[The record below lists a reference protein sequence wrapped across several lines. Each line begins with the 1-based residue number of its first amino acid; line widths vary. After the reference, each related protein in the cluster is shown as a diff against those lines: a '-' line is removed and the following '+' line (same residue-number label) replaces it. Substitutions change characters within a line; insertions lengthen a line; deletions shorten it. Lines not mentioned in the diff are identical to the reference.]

1 MKDYEKLSQTY
12 YNKIADRFDYSIDG
26 LFSYP
31 FKKMIAH
38 ELTINSG
45 ERVLD
50 VGCAN
55 GRLLSLLNRKR
66 IINGY
71 GIDISEQFIE
81 IAKKNYPQFKFYQG
95 SALKLPF
102 PDDFF
107 NLLICSASFHHFPE
121 PEAFLEE
128 AKRVLRK
135 GGRLIIAEINIPI
148 FLNLYNQYIDKY
160 NQEGD
165 VKVYSLKE
173 LTALLKQNGWQI
185 IRKRVFF
192 QIQYYELVAN
202 ISKSN
207 L

>member
-1 MKDYEKLSQTY
+1 MKDYEKLSQAY
-12 YNKIADRFDYSIDG
+12 YNKIADHFDYSVDG
-26 LFSYP
+26 LFSFP
-31 FKKMIAH
+31 FKRLIGH
-38 ELTINSG
+38 ELVINSG

-55 GRLLSLLNRKR
+55 GKLLALLNRNR

-71 GIDISEQFIE
+71 GIDISEQFVE

-107 NLLICSASFHHFPE
+107 NVLICSASFHHFPD
-121 PEAFLEE
+121 PALFLSES
-128 AKRVLRK
+128 KRVLRK
-135 GGRLIIAEINIPI
+135 GGRLVIAEINIPV
-148 FLNLYNQYIDKY
+148 FLKLYNQYIDKY

-165 VKVYSLKE
+165 VKVYSIKE

-185 IRKRVFF
+185 IRKKVFF
-192 QIQYYELVAN
+192 QIQYYELVAD
-202 ISKSN
+202 ISKVN
-207 L
+207 I

>member
-1 MKDYEKLSQTY
+1 MKDYEKLSQAY
-12 YNKIADRFDYSIDG
+12 YNKIADRFDYSVDG

-31 FKKMIAH
+31 FKRMIGH
-38 ELTINSG
+38 ELEITSG

-50 VGCAN
+50 VGSAN
-55 GRLLSLLNRKR
+55 GRLLAILNRNR

-71 GIDISEQFIE
+71 GIDISEQFVE

-107 NLLICSASFHHFPE
+107 NVLICSASFHHFPD
-121 PEAFLEE
+121 PALFLSE

-135 GGRLIIAEINIPI
+135 GGRLIIAEINIPV
-148 FLNLYNQYIDKY
+148 FLKLYNQYIDKY

-165 VKVYSLKE
+165 VKVYSIKE

-185 IRKRVFF
+185 IRKKVFF
-192 QIQYYELVAN
+192 QIQYYELVAD
-202 ISKSN
+202 ISKAN
-207 L
+207 V